1 MARAII
7 SGINGAAG
15 HGRIFHRLVH
25 RSSTRNFVGGGGGN
39 VNAGKGVKEGRA
51 RRSTM
56 LITMGNG
63 SFRSRCKSDFRVDL
77 RCRFFSFLLLF
88 LGTQ

>member
-1 MARAII
+1 MPLFQGLTARRGTGEFFTGSYIVLRRGI
-7 SGINGAAG
+7 S
-15 HGRIFHRLVH
+15 L
-25 RSSTRNFVGGGGGN
+25 GGGEN
-39 VNAGKGVKEGRA
+39 VIAGKGVKEGRA

>member
-1 MARAII
+1 MPLFQGLTARRGTGEFFTGSYIVLRRGI
-7 SGINGAAG
+7 S
-15 HGRIFHRLVH
+15 L
-25 RSSTRNFVGGGGGN
+25 GGGEN

-56 LITMGNG
+56 LITIGNG